1 MSHLLTLS
9 RAARLAGTTRARL
22 QALIKRGEL
31 ETFEGMVTPQDLLRL
46 FPNLR
51 LEDDSLLERLT
62 RIKESAFANRI
73 RERLLP
79 DPEVLISRLADLGVE
94 LDDARREIARY
105 RASVEE
111 VDHLLAVHE
120 SPADPLAS
128 IAQRL
133 RLKLRDVFDQAV
145 IDDDA
150 QRLLAMDKIMRVMS
164 AHVRLLPSGHEF
176 LLDGS
181 DTILEAALHSGLALN
196 YGCSSG
202 NCGLCKARLVSGQ
215 AKKVRPH
222 DFLLT
227 EAEKNAG
234 YTLLCSYTAVSDVVI
249 EAIEAGG
256 ANDIPYQ
263 RILTKVRRVETLA
276 PDIRLLHL
284 QTPRTQRLRF
294 LAGQSVSL
302 MLGDGTAADLP
313 IASCPCDDRNIE
325 FHVRENPADVFA
337 VRVFGGLRH
346 GESVTIDGP
355 SGEFVLDENA
365 HRPILFLACDTGFA
379 PIKSL
384 IEHALARESSESLH
398 LYWFTCSHTGPYLD
412 NACRA
417 WADALDHFFYH
428 PMILPCHDYADLRA
442 SMIPDA
448 LAAATHDF
456 PDLSG
461 FDVYLAGPAVFTEAV
476 VRLLERH
483 VPTGQLHRAG

>member
-9 RAARLAGTTRARL
+9 RAARLAGTTRSRL

-79 DPEVLISRLADLGVE
+79 DPEVLVSRLADLGTE

-105 RASVEE
+105 RALVEA
-111 VDHLLAVHE
+111 VDRLLAVHE
-120 SPADPLAS
+120 SPSDPLAS

-133 RLKLRDVFDQAV
+133 RLKLREVFDSAV
-145 IDDDA
+145 IDEDA
-150 QRLLAMDKIMRVMS
+150 QRLLTMDRVLRVMS

-176 LLDGS
+176 LLDGT

-202 NCGLCKARLVSGQ
+202 SCGLCKARIVSGH
-215 AKKVRPH
+215 ARKVRPH

-302 MLGDGTAADLP
+302 MLGDGTAAELP

-325 FHVRENPADVFA
+325 FHVRENPADPFA
-337 VRVFGGLRH
+337 VRVFGGLRN

-384 IEHALARESSESLH
+384 IEHALARESSEALH
-398 LYWFTCSHTGPYLD
+398 LYWFTCGRTGPYLD

-428 PMILPCHDYADLRA
+428 PVTLPCHDYADLQV
-442 SMIPDA
+442 SLIPDA
-448 LAAATHDF
+448 VAAATRDF
-456 PDLSG
+456 SDLSG
-461 FDVYLAGPAVFTEAV
+461 FDVYLAGPAVFTETAV
-476 VRLLERH
+476 RQLERH
-483 VPTGQLHRAG
+483 VPPGQLHRAS